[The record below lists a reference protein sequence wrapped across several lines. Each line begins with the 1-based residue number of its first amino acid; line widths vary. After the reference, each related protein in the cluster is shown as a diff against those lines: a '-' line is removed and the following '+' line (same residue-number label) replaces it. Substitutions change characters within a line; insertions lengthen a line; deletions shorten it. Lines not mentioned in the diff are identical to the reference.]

1 MTREEI
7 MEAITTLNLPE
18 DNTFVNSFNEYAD
31 AMDVVIN
38 DGAETVSRVS
48 EENERFRDDN
58 TRLLNENNL
67 LREQA
72 RDMFHLRPDQENKL
86 PSEDENKTLNELFY

>member
-72 RDMFHLRPDQENKL
+72 RDMFHLRPDTENKL

>member
-86 PSEDENKTLNELFY
+86 SEDENKTLNELFY

>member
-7 MEAITTLNLPE
+7 MQVITNLDLPE

-38 DGAETVSRVS
+38 DGAETVTRVS
-48 EENERFRDDN
+48 EENTRFREDN

-86 PSEDENKTLNELFY
+86 PEENENKTLNDLFY